1 MKPHATAKCEL
12 LSPAGSFDAACA
24 AFAFG
29 ADAVYLGL
37 RKLSARAE
45 AVNFSPDELRSICA
59 YAHALSPRR
68 SIYVTLN
75 TLVRDDELSA
85 ACESIHAVSEAD
97 ADGAIVQDQAIAALA
112 RRVAPSLPLHA
123 STQMFVHSAEG
134 AAAARDMGYSRVVLA
149 RELSLDEI
157 ASITASCGIE
167 TEVFIHGALCYGY
180 SGQCLFSALATGRS
194 GNRGQCAYCCRS
206 RFSDPSGTGKSAFP
220 FSMRDLAIGK
230 DVLRLRDAG
239 VASLKIEGR
248 MKSPLYVAAAT
259 RLYRL
264 ILDGTASENEIG
276 EALADLQTV
285 FSRPTTTLYFG
296 GANRPEKIIDPETV
310 GHRGFPIGKIEAIT
324 GDRSSR
330 QIRLVPSRAIELHDG
345 IQIDLPGRPYGFAVE
360 SLRLCQSGKS
370 AVVAPP
376 DAPVLVGLPRDAP
389 RLPVGATVSCAS
401 SQAAKR
407 RLAFPAPRAAELL
420 QAFPVDVAVALA
432 RDAISASAQFCGQ
445 PASVSVPASL
455 EAAQN
460 RNKTAEAVNRAFSRM
475 GDSRWRA
482 RSVSIDDPDG
492 LFAPASLLNA
502 LRRSLCAALDKIAS
516 DVSTQRLSE
525 GIASVAQWLDEPIG
539 NDPRIPEGLSVKI
552 RFDAT
557 PKAIDCAEIVLQ
569 LTRADCRDVA
579 ALDAHLDKWLAV
591 APRIRLALPLVVRNA
606 DIPVVENAVRLLVE
620 RGHADWEVGEISML
634 HLLRR
639 IAGDAVSIV
648 ADASLYALNGAAAR
662 ELHAL
667 GIGAAVI
674 PAEADAEDAK
684 QLCSKAPDFF
694 IANVESRP
702 PLFVSETKPLAPWA
716 KGERFALEG
725 PGGHR
730 YETEHRDA
738 LWLTRM
744 AEPLRVPAPHFA
756 RRTRREAIGR

>member
-1 MKPHATAKCEL
+1 MHCEL

-45 AVNFSPDELRSICA
+45 AVNFSPEELRSICA
-59 YAHALSPRR
+59 YAHSLSPRR
-68 SIYVTLN
+68 SVYVTLN
-75 TLVRDDELSA
+75 TLVRDGELSD
-85 ACESIHAVSEAD
+85 ACESIHAVAEAD
-97 ADGAIVQDQAIAALA
+97 ADGAIIQDQAIAALA
-112 RRVAPSLPLHA
+112 RRVAPSLPIHA

-134 AAAARDMGYSRVVLA
+134 AAAARDMGFSRIVLA

-157 ASITASCGIE
+157 ASISASCGIE

-206 RFSDPSGTGKSAFP
+206 RFSDPSGSGKSAFP

-239 VASLKIEGR
+239 VSSLKIEGR

-285 FSRPTTTLYFG
+285 FSRPATTLYFG

-310 GHRGFPIGKIEAIT
+310 GHRGFPIGKIEAIA

-330 QIRLVPSRAIELHDG
+330 QIRVVPARAIELHDG

-360 SLRLCQSGKS
+360 SLRLYPSGKS

-376 DAPVLVGLPRDAP
+376 DAPVSIGLPRDAP

-407 RLAFPAPRAAELL
+407 RLSFPAPRATELV
-420 QAFPVDVAVALA
+420 QTFPIDVVVTVA
-432 RDAISASAQFCGQ
+432 RDSISASAQFGGQ
-445 PASVSVPASL
+445 TATVSIPATL

-460 RNKTAEAVNRAFSRM
+460 RDKTAEAVNRAFSRM
-475 GDSRWRA
+475 GDSSWRTH
-482 RSVSIDDPDG
+482 SVSLNDPEG

-502 LRRSLCAALDKIAS
+502 LRRSLCAALDEIAS
-516 DVSTQRLSE
+516 AISAQNLSD
-525 GIASVAQWLDEPIG
+525 GIASVAQWLAEPIA
-539 NDPRIPEGLSVKI
+539 NDPRIPEGLSFKV
-552 RFDAT
+552 RFDGKPT
-557 PKAIDCAEIVLQ
+557 AIDCAETVLQ
-569 LTRADCRDVA
+569 LTRADCRDIA
-579 ALDAHLDKWLAV
+579 ALDARLEEWLSV
-591 APRIRLALPLVVRNA
+591 APRIRLALPLVARNA
-606 DIPVVENAVRLLVE
+606 DLSAVETAVRHLVA
-620 RGHADWEVGEISML
+620 RNRSDWEVGEISML

-639 IAGDAVSIV
+639 IAGDSVSIV
-648 ADASLYALNGAAAR
+648 ADASLYALNGATAR
-662 ELHAL
+662 ELRSL

-684 QLCSKAPDFF
+684 LLCSKAPDFF

-716 KGERFALEG
+716 KGERFALKG
-725 PGGHR
+725 PGDKR
-730 YETEHRDA
+730 YETERRDG

-744 AEPLRVPAPHFA
+744 AEPLRIPAPPFA
-756 RRTRREAIGR
+756 RRTRIASNI